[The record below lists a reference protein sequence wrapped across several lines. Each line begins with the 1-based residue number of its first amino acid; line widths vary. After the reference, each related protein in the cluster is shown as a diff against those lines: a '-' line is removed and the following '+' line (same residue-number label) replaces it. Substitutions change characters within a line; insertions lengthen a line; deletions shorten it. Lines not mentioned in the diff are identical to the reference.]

1 MPTKSMRLTDA
12 SCSRPLKEQVRENA
26 KHRKQLQRA
35 RERAEKDCLKVQ
47 VAELQRQMQRL
58 LYSKSARE
66 MRFKSVPDEIRAAI
80 LLNRRLIRDNKSM
93 RAQLEEI
100 ARVLPILSWW
110 VVGPRILH
118 LRANTKESALL
129 AHPECRKYCLQWL
142 REKVFNMA
150 LVATPD
156 KPSPFDM
163 QDRMMTT
170 IHLGEDA
177 AGTSLDAIQLRSHF
191 TVHGNYRDVAQV
203 LWRSYF
209 QSSPPLSVQTI
220 DLVRDGLLYFSIEYG
235 PLKSTQLNLAGWFD
249 VDDRIIVTYS
259 TIAYD
264 ERFPIGDGECRIHG
278 FGWMILDK
286 VDERVTRC
294 QQSRLI
300 YTPVNK
306 DRPLTLEEIGRVVN
320 YELRPGENRDIIID
334 KFQGMV
340 EDGYEMH
347 RDCVIRANFPTK
359 IQ

>member
-1 MPTKSMRLTDA
+1 
-12 SCSRPLKEQVRENA
+12 
-26 KHRKQLQRA
+26 
-35 RERAEKDCLKVQ
+35 
-47 VAELQRQMQRL
+47 MQ
-58 LYSKSARE
+58 KW
-66 MRFKSVPDEIRAAI
+66 
-80 LLNRRLIRDNKSM
+80 
-93 RAQLEEI
+93 
-100 ARVLPILSWW
+100 LS
-110 VVGPRILH
+110 
-118 LRANTKESALL
+118 
-129 AHPECRKYCLQWL
+129 
-142 REKVFNMA
+142 EKVFNMA

-320 YELRPGENRDIIID
+320 YELRPGENRDNIID

>member
-1 MPTKSMRLTDA
+1 MRPTDA
-12 SCSRPLKEQVRENA
+12 SCSGPLKEQVRENA

-118 LRANTKESALL
+118 LRANMKESALL
-129 AHPECRKYCLQWL
+129 AHHMNAE
-142 REKVFNMA
+142 N
-150 LVATPD
+150 
-156 KPSPFDM
+156 
-163 QDRMMTT
+163 
-170 IHLGEDA
+170 
-177 AGTSLDAIQLRSHF
+177 
-191 TVHGNYRDVAQV
+191 VAQV

-320 YELRPGENRDIIID
+320 YELRPGENRDNIID